1 MKKYLI
7 TILAVLSSSFAAVVT
22 SSAQSANFSY
32 NDGAGSPNSG
42 SYLPGSSFTFAI
54 SLNFTAG
61 GSVNNLEGVSYWF
74 QQDQASPFYFSIT
87 SRDATGSGFDLL
99 QTDPLGVQS
108 LAPDNAN
115 DLGAIRSDFVGVG
128 SGTYFVAN
136 ITIAIDPGTAPGV
149 YTLENVTSGP
159 HTSFLFDDSGENSL
173 AIPASSYTI
182 TVMQAVPEGG
192 STLALL
198 GLALAGM
205 VVGGRLWKLAGA

>member
-1 MKKYLI
+1 M
-7 TILAVLSSSFAAVVT
+7 
-22 SSAQSANFSY
+22 
-32 NDGAGSPNSG
+32 
-42 SYLPGSSFTFAI
+42 
-54 SLNFTAG
+54 
-61 GSVNNLEGVSYWF
+61 
-74 QQDQASPFYFSIT
+74 
-87 SRDATGSGFDLL
+87 
-99 QTDPLGVQS
+99 QS
-108 LAPDNAN
+108 LAPDNAD

-159 HTSFLFDDSGENSL
+159 KTSFLFDDTGENSL
-173 AIPASSYTI
+173 DIPASSYTI